1 VSKNVNKKNICQILS
16 INDGHMLKRY
26 KQNMIKEAERKAK
39 YYETRA
45 GIAAK
50 WYQTQM
56 ANKYYRKARIQY
68 IKLRSLL
75 KSL

>member
-1 VSKNVNKKNICQILS
+1 MKF
-16 INDGHMLKRY
+16 INQY
-26 KQNMIKEAERKAK
+26 KQNMIKEAETKAQ
-39 YYETRA
+39 YYENRA
-45 GIAAK
+45 DIAAK

-75 KSL
+75 KSLVTTHYVIR